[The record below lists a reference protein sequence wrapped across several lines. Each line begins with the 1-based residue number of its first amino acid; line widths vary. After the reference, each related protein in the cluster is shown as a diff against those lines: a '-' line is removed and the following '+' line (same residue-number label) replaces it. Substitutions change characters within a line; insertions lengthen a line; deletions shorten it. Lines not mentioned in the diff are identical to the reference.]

1 MDSSK
6 SHTLESVGLLW
17 CLTTKLFSLL
27 SRTRVEIAT
36 SSISQPNGRGEH
48 ITILGRI
55 THNGLFHVSFLYW
68 FSLLKYWLVIISA
81 PSQGY
86 LRWDWGRSHF
96 RVERSL
102 WGSCWGLFHLG
113 QSSKGILSHT
123 FIGSS
128 LLKHLKWPQSTGGHC
143 FWQTGFSSGNW
154 DWFQV
159 KLKFQRKLLPQIF
172 DTFYRPINR
181 QELSAAFTFNND
193 KSSSRER
200 KRIEAVR

>member
-1 MDSSK
+1 M
-6 SHTLESVGLLW
+6 GLLW
-17 CLTTKLFSLL
+17 CLATKLFSLL

-36 SSISQPNGRGEH
+36 SSISQLSGRGE
-48 ITILGRI
+48 RI
-55 THNGLFHVSFLYW
+55 TVLGKRSLNGYYFKFSLLYW
-68 FSLLKYWLVIISA
+68 FSLPKHWSVIISV

-86 LRWDWGRSHF
+86 LRGDWGRSHF
-96 RVERSL
+96 RVERSM

-113 QSSKGILSHT
+113 QSSKGVLSHT

-159 KLKFQRKLLPQIF
+159 KLKFQRKL
-172 DTFYRPINR
+172 
-181 QELSAAFTFNND
+181 
-193 KSSSRER
+193 
-200 KRIEAVR
+200 

>member
-1 MDSSK
+1 MAITSF
-6 SHTLESVGLLW
+6 L
-17 CLTTKLFSLL
+17 
-27 SRTRVEIAT
+27 IA
-36 SSISQPNGRGEH
+36 
-48 ITILGRI
+48 L
-55 THNGLFHVSFLYW
+55 LYW
-68 FSLLKYWLVIISA
+68 FSLPKHWSVIINAS
-81 PSQGY
+81 SQGY
-86 LRWDWGRSHF
+86 LRWDRGRSHF
-96 RVERSL
+96 RVERSM

-113 QSSKGILSHT
+113 QSSKGVLSHT

-128 LLKHLKWPQSTGGHC
+128 LKKYLTWPQSTGGHC

-159 KLKFQRKLLPQIF
+159 KLKFQRKLQKKLLPQIF
-172 DTFYRPINR
+172 DTLYRPVYR